1 MTPRNGRRQRRG
13 RTLLPLLALVA
24 SCLGLTVLVQPV
36 DAAPAPEPVT
46 VDVAAGGA
54 LYQRYCGLCHA
65 NDGDGIAGTGV
76 ESGPGLRGL
85 PVAYVDLTIRTGR
98 MPIVHDEVG
107 AIEKRLTDEQ
117 RQAVV
122 AWMTREFGLEGEI
135 PEVLPGNAGQGQP
148 LWLTNCA
155 PCHSASGSG
164 GISADGSL
172 APDVTGVDPTG
183 VVEAIRVGPFEMPE
197 FGNRTLTDEDA
208 ADIAAYVQ
216 ELAAADTTPLGLT
229 HIGRVYA
236 GAVTGVL
243 ALVMVGALV
252 LVVRTGRRP
261 ATPPQG
267 APPEEAVV
275 ARRAEEAR
283 KPEGPAP
290 GEDGGTRS

>member
-1 MTPRNGRRQRRG
+1 MTLPDRRTQRRG
-13 RTLLPLLALVA
+13 GTLLPLLALVA
-24 SCLGLTVLVQPV
+24 ACAGLTLLVQPA
-36 DAAPAPEPVT
+36 DAAPVPEPAR
-46 VDVAAGGA
+46 VDLAAGA
-54 LYQRYCGLCHA
+54 SLYQRYCGLCHA
-65 NDGDGIAGTGV
+65 NDGSGVPGTGI
-76 ESGPGLRGL
+76 ESGPELRGL

-107 AIEKRLTDEQ
+107 AIEKQLTDEQ

-122 AWMTREFGLEGEI
+122 AWMTREFRLEGEI
-135 PEVLPGNAGQGQP
+135 PDVRPGNAGSGQP

-172 APDVTGVDPTG
+172 APDVTEVDPTG

-197 FGNRTLTDEDA
+197 FGDRTLTDEDA

-216 ELAAADTTPLGLT
+216 ELGTADATPLGLT
-229 HIGRVYA
+229 HIGRVHA

-261 ATPPQG
+261 ATPPHG
-267 APPEEAVV
+267 VPPEEAEV
-275 ARRAEEAR
+275 ARRAEQAR

-290 GEDGGTRS
+290 GEDGGTLS